1 MWPVATFCGD
11 MCLVANIPLW
21 KAPMCWPPPYLFWEV
36 PQSSLIWEVIFYA
49 IVFRK
54 FPNETELTAFA
65 MCVFICTEP
74 KQRILAMIATMSL
87 REDLGLMLCFFSL
100 LASDYSRHLYFA
112 FPSCF
117 IYKMGVLF
125 AVWEWSCAVIFVKKK
140 KSNIN
145 WEVF

>member
-1 MWPVATFCGD
+1 
-11 MCLVANIPLW
+11 
-21 KAPMCWPPPYLFWEV
+21 
-36 PQSSLIWEVIFYA
+36 
-49 IVFRK
+49 
-54 FPNETELTAFA
+54 
-65 MCVFICTEP
+65 
-74 KQRILAMIATMSL
+74 MIATMSL

-140 KSNIN
+140 CNIN
-145 WEVF
+145 WEVFKKSNLLLLYIQTNFFLLFFWLLSV

>member
-1 MWPVATFCGD
+1 MK
-11 MCLVANIPLW
+11 LNSQL
-21 KAPMCWPPPYLFWEV
+21 L
-36 PQSSLIWEVIFYA
+36 L
-49 IVFRK
+49 
-54 FPNETELTAFA
+54 
-65 MCVFICTEP
+65 CVFLFVQNP
-74 KQRILAMIATMSL
+74 NNRWILAMIATMSL

-140 KSNIN
+140 QYKLGSILKIQPFVIVYTNKFLSAFFLAVVCVIKP
-145 WEVF
+145 WS

>member
-1 MWPVATFCGD
+1 MK
-11 MCLVANIPLW
+11 LNSQL
-21 KAPMCWPPPYLFWEV
+21 L
-36 PQSSLIWEVIFYA
+36 L
-49 IVFRK
+49 
-54 FPNETELTAFA
+54 
-65 MCVFICTEP
+65 CVFLFVQNP
-74 KQRILAMIATMSL
+74 NNRWILAMIATMSL

-140 KSNIN
+140 KQYKLGSILKIQPFVIVYTNKFLSAFF
-145 WEVF
+145 WLLSV